1 MNPNRRKLLLGA
13 LFGAGYAGLKGLATG
28 LPPGFFLGE
37 RQALAAAAPPPNFLV
52 LATCGSGD
60 PLNANCPGSYI
71 AGVQNNPDP
80 LMAPTAFN
88 LGPVSTKA
96 AKPWADLPDDLRAR
110 MSFFHHRTYTNAH
123 PEYTKVMGLQGAA
136 KASSGVGPEM
146 LVSLF
151 AQEATGMLGTV
162 QAEPVALGQEQITFG
177 GHPLDNV
184 DTNSL
189 KSLFAEPD
197 ELGKNLQQLRDQ
209 QLSAIYKSLQTGG
222 SVAEKSFLDRYTL
235 GREQV
240 RKLGDG
246 LGSLLTRLPVD
257 PTKRNSA
264 MDQVIA
270 AAALISMK
278 VTPVITLHL
287 PFGGDNHGDSDL
299 ADERDQTIASVA
311 AIGQLWTEL
320 KNFGLQDQVTIA
332 TLNVFGRTLVRSPSG
347 GRNHNQNH
355 HVMMMAGAGVR
366 PSVIGGIAKL
376 DDDFAARGIDSST
389 GRASDA
395 GDVPPEASL
404 ESAGKTLGAVMG
416 FPQTMLDQRITSGK
430 VVSAALVG

>member
-1 MNPNRRKLLLGA
+1 MDRNRRKLLLGA

-28 LPPGFFLGE
+28 LPPSFFLGE
-37 RQALAAAAPPPNFLV
+37 RQALAAASTPPNFLV

-60 PLNANCPGSYI
+60 PLNANCPGSYVK
-71 AGVQNNPDP
+71 GVQNNPDP
-80 LMAPTAFN
+80 LMAATPFK
-88 LGPVSTKA
+88 LGTVSTSA
-96 AKPWADLPDDLRAR
+96 AKPWSELPADLRAR

-123 PEYTKVMGLQGAA
+123 PEYTKVMALQGAA
-136 KASSGVGPEM
+136 KSTSGVGPEM

-151 AQEATGMLGTV
+151 AQESSTSLGTI
-162 QAEPVALGQEQITFG
+162 QQEPVALGQEQITFG

-197 ELGKNLQQLRDQ
+197 DLGKNLQQLRDQ
-209 QLSAIYKSLQTGG
+209 QLTAIYKSLQTDGTA
-222 SVAEKSFLDRYTL
+222 AEKSFLDRYSL

-246 LGSLLTRLPVD
+246 LGALLTRIPTD
-257 PTKRNSA
+257 PKVRNSP
-264 MDQVIA
+264 MDQAIA

-278 VTPVITLHL
+278 VAPVITLHL
-287 PFGGDNHGDSDL
+287 PFGGDNHGDDDL

-311 AIGQLWTEL
+311 ALGQLWTEL
-320 KNFGLQDQVTIA
+320 KNFGLQDQVTMA

-355 HVMMMAGAGVR
+355 HVMMMAGARVK
-366 PSVIGGIAKL
+366 PSVIGGLVAL
-376 DDDFAARGIDSST
+376 ADDFAANGIDSST
-389 GRASDA
+389 GLASDT
-395 GDVPPEASL
+395 GDVAPEASL
-404 ESAGKTLGAVMG
+404 ESAGKTLGAALG
-416 FPQTMLDQRITSGK
+416 FSEDLLNTRITSGK
-430 VVSAALVG
+430 IVPAALAG